1 MNVES
6 RWKKHNLHIA
16 KPLQTR
22 FQQSSIF
29 LNCENK
35 CHISTCTL
43 KPKIIKSTYHGIW
56 RHVFLFTKTNKSTN
70 KINRNALQANKHTTS
85 AFVNAVA
92 DAYSTNMSHNK
103 SLRIGF
109 ETRVTQQRSIVCI
122 GQVFYVF

>member
-35 CHISTCTL
+35 QLSYFHLHTE
-43 KPKIIKSTYHGIW
+43 
-56 RHVFLFTKTNKSTN
+56 TKNN
-70 KINRNALQANKHTTS
+70 
-85 AFVNAVA
+85 
-92 DAYSTNMSHNK
+92 
-103 SLRIGF
+103 
-109 ETRVTQQRSIVCI
+109 
-122 GQVFYVF
+122 